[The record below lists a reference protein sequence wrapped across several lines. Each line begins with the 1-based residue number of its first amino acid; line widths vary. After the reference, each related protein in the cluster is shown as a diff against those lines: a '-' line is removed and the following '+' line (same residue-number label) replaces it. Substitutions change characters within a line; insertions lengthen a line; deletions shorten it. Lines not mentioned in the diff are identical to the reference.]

1 MPIKAGCDTI
11 QMQKYLSSALF
22 DDIESKIRG
31 NVDAHTPSHT
41 SHTHTHTHTA
51 AKETDV
57 IDVTGDDVRRLGRN
71 NAIYM
76 PLNAQRKVTNV
87 TLSGFPV

>member
-1 MPIKAGCDTI
+1 MTLKVRYEVT
-11 QMQKYLSSALF
+11 ST
-22 DDIESKIRG
+22 
-31 NVDAHTPSHT
+31 HTHHHT
-41 SHTHTHTHTA
+41 HRTHTHTHTA

-57 IDVTGDDVRRLGRN
+57 IHVTGDDVRRLGRN